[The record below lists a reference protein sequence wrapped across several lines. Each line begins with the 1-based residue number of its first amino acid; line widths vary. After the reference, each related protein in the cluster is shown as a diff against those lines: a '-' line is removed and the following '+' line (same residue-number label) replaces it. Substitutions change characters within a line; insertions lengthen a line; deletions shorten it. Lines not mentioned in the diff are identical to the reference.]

1 MDSNTDGQSDHNF
14 DKKLLAAIFLV
25 VMACLMA
32 ISLSPVSDQL
42 SQATLVTVLTGALTT
57 LLGGIITLTSG
68 RSAARAA
75 DKTQNGGPLEPPKP

>member
-1 MDSNTDGQSDHNF
+1 MDAPTPQPEHDPNY

-25 VMACLMA
+25 VMACLMG
-32 ISLSPVSDQL
+32 ISLSPMSDQL

-68 RSAARAA
+68 RSTQRAS
-75 DKTQNGGPLEPPKP
+75 DPKDQTKET